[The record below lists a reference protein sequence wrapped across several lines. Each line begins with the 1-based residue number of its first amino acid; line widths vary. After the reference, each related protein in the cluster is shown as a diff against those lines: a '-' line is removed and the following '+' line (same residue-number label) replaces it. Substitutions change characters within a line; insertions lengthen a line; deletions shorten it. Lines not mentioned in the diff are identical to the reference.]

1 MATVSEYLNILVG
14 FDVPKLKAEAGKVNK
29 ELSDVDKKA
38 NNLMKSFGNA
48 KKMALGFFA
57 ALAGTSSIAAFVAN
71 VTAADAALGRL
82 SKTTG
87 MSVEAI
93 SAWSNAAERAGGSA
107 AEMQSGIANM
117 SKELTNFKYTGE
129 STLVPFLAQM
139 GVSIVDV
146 NGKLKDQNQIMLELA
161 DRAQSMP
168 KEDFA
173 NLAMANGFN
182 QSQVNLM
189 LQGRKAL
196 QQQISEQNRNA
207 ITTKQ
212 QAEAAQQLETAW
224 VDAKQ
229 AFMGVARTVAYVL
242 VPPLTLLL
250 KGVAAIFTF
259 IGNHKIILVAL
270 FAFLVPKLLMT
281 VKLFLTLGRAIGL
294 LSPALRVATLA
305 MRGFGLSSAIALA
318 PLILIGT
325 ALALLFDDFMTFQA
339 GGDSFIPW
347 DKIFGGAKDAMES
360 IKDLVSS
367 LGLLK
372 DLLSAITTG
381 DWASAKKIG
390 GEIIDHLTPTA
401 LVKKMKEKNQPAPAS
416 SNSPSIDVSNMA
428 SGSWNTVNSKPST
441 GTGWKIDFGTG
452 ATALHDNMTY
462 KMGAKNINGATID
475 CSGWVDALNR
485 ETCKQISKQFGEQ
498 AAKASRVSAGG
509 GAAGILQDQFKR
521 GHGIAKA
528 GGMQDLDLNKL
539 QAGMII
545 GQARGKH
552 AIGRYG
558 NIGHIIAIVEENGQK
573 YVSES
578 TSAKGADGK
587 SGVQKTL
594 LTDYIKKL
602 KGRRFG
608 VYVADPYKDIRS
620 QLGGATNAAKKQVNN
635 ATTSASNVLF
645 GTNAPSGTNGNYF
658 KYDDI
663 IQEMSKKYG
672 VPANLIKGIMHQES
686 HFNPNARSPVGAQGL
701 MQLMPATAKRW
712 GVKNPFDVRQNIE
725 GGTRNLKMLMNMFG
739 NDYDKIIGGYNA
751 GEGNA
756 KTGKMW
762 RFGETRKYIPKV
774 RGYMTQARFAN
785 GGFLA
790 AGARGQAALSSGGSV
805 NSNNVHSETHIGNIN
820 IHTVATDAV
829 GIAKAIPGEIKNQ
842 YSRLAHAVSSGM
854 S

>member
-139 GVSIVDV
+139 GVSIVGV

-196 QQQISEQNRNA
+196 QQQINEQNRNA
-207 ITTKQ
+207 ITTKR

-259 IGNHKIILVAL
+259 IGNHRIILVAL

-305 MRGFGLSSAIALA
+305 MRGFGLSTAIALA

-339 GGDSFIPW
+339 GGDSLIPW
-347 DKIFGGAKDAMES
+347 DKVFGGAKTAIQD
-360 IKDLVSS
+360 IKDLIFSVGTLMDLLKAVGQGDWKAAAS
-367 LGLLK
+367 LGKKLIMDATPVGIAAKVADRVVTGGKNVDAVNKEAAAASEQVKNPTPSKRQQQPTSVQNSGDGFVDNSALRGLK
-372 DLLSAITTG
+372 I
-381 DWASAKKIG
+381 K
-390 GEIIDHLTPTA
+390 
-401 LVKKMKEKNQPAPAS
+401 S
-416 SNSPSIDVSNMA
+416 SE
-428 SGSWNTVNSKPST
+428 
-441 GTGWKIDFGTG
+441 
-452 ATALHDNMTY
+452 ATA
-462 KMGAKNINGATID
+462 GG
-475 CSGWVDALNR
+475 
-485 ETCKQISKQFGEQ
+485 
-498 AAKASRVSAGG
+498 RV
-509 GAAGILQDQFKR
+509 
-521 GHGIAKA
+521 HG
-528 GGMQDLDLNKL
+528 
-539 QAGMII
+539 
-545 GQARGKH
+545 
-552 AIGRYG
+552 
-558 NIGHIIAIVEENGQK
+558 
-573 YVSES
+573 
-578 TSAKGADGK
+578 
-587 SGVQKTL
+587 
-594 LTDYIKKL
+594 
-602 KGRRFG
+602 
-608 VYVADPYKDIRS
+608 YVADFAKLYQKDNEANLKYFSAFNDSYHKGRKSDHNIGKAFDIVLKNANSSERAKAIKS
-620 QLGGATNAAKKQVNN
+620 MKENAAKYGYDVKIIDEYAKPSAHSTGGHIHVSVKGRKGAISSVTSG

-645 GTNAPSGTNGNYF
+645 GSKNAFGLRNYY
-658 KYDDI
+658 KYDDEI
-663 IQEMSKKYG
+663 LSAAKENGIPPHILKG
-672 VPANLIKGIMHQES
+672 LIHQES
-686 HFNPNARSPVGAQGL
+686 KFDPNARSHTGAKGL
-701 MQLMPATAKRW
+701 GQFTTIALKDQRQKGYNINPWDEKQSIHGAARILRDNYKKFGKWEPAIAA
-712 GVKNPFDVRQNIE
+712 
-725 GGTRNLKMLMNMFG
+725 
-739 NDYDKIIGGYNA
+739 YNA
-751 GEGNA
+751 GAGA
-756 KTGKMW
+756 
-762 RFGETRKYIPKV
+762 V
-774 RGYMTQARFAN
+774 AAN
-785 GGFLA
+785 GNRPLTDTKEHREYTKLVMGYAKSASFGGNGTA
-790 AGARGQAALSSGGSV
+790 VMGAKGQAALKASNGANV
-805 NSNNVHSETHIGNIN
+805 NSVHSETHIGNIN
-820 IHTVATDAV
+820 INTMATDAV
-829 GIAKAIPGEIKNQ
+829 GVAKAIPHEIKNQ
-842 YSRLAHAVSSGM
+842 YSKLAHAVSSGM

>member
-161 DRAQSMP
+161 DRAQNMP

-196 QQQISEQNRNA
+196 QQQINEQNRNA

-339 GGDSFIPW
+339 GGDSLIPW
-347 DKIFGGAKDAMES
+347 DKVFGGAKTAIQD
-360 IKDLVSS
+360 IKDLIFSVGTLMDLLKAVGQGDWKAAAS
-367 LGLLK
+367 LGKKLIMDATPVGMAAKVADRVGTGGKNVDAVNKDAVAATKEVKAEKVIVATTSETAEYKTNKTNSPNTNTVPASTVIFGKKNYGNTLNLSEQDIVDIMKVASTEVVGSLK
-372 DLLSAITTG
+372 GKAFEDQAAGVVDTILNRAASGKYGNGVRGVANQRWAFSDINAPRKSAYG
-381 DWASAKKIG
+381 SVQNVPMSRVSPRMREFVRRYLAERAAGRESSVGQNVSYANPYFLAEASASTKKWVHEVELQAARTG
-390 GEIIDHLTPTA
+390 QRYGAGKAVHVHGTPSA
-401 LVKKMKEKNQPAPAS
+401 DRGKMPKPFNISLNGSIS
-416 SNSPSIDVSNMA
+416 SVP
-428 SGSWNTVNSKPST
+428 
-441 GTGWKIDFGTG
+441 
-452 ATALHDNMTY
+452 Y
-462 KMGAKNINGATID
+462 MGAK
-475 CSGWVDALNR
+475 
-485 ETCKQISKQFGEQ
+485 
-498 AAKASRVSAGG
+498 
-509 GAAGILQDQFKR
+509 
-521 GHGIAKA
+521 
-528 GGMQDLDLNKL
+528 
-539 QAGMII
+539 
-545 GQARGKH
+545 
-552 AIGRYG
+552 
-558 NIGHIIAIVEENGQK
+558 
-573 YVSES
+573 
-578 TSAKGADGK
+578 
-587 SGVQKTL
+587 
-594 LTDYIKKL
+594 
-602 KGRRFG
+602 
-608 VYVADPYKDIRS
+608 
-620 QLGGATNAAKKQVNN
+620 
-635 ATTSASNVLF
+635 
-645 GTNAPSGTNGNYF
+645 
-658 KYDDI
+658 
-663 IQEMSKKYG
+663 
-672 VPANLIKGIMHQES
+672 
-686 HFNPNARSPVGAQGL
+686 
-701 MQLMPATAKRW
+701 
-712 GVKNPFDVRQNIE
+712 
-725 GGTRNLKMLMNMFG
+725 
-739 NDYDKIIGGYNA
+739 
-751 GEGNA
+751 
-756 KTGKMW
+756 
-762 RFGETRKYIPKV
+762 
-774 RGYMTQARFAN
+774 
-785 GGFLA
+785 
-790 AGARGQAALSSGGSV
+790 GQAALSNGG
-805 NSNNVHSETHIGNIN
+805 NMTSNNVHSETHIGNIN
-820 IHTVATDAV
+820 INTMATDAAGV
-829 GIAKAIPGEIKNQ
+829 AKAIPHEIKNQ
-842 YSRLAHAVSSGM
+842 YAKLAHAVSSGM
-854 S
+854 N

>member
-1 MATVSEYLNILVG
+1 MTTVSEYLNILVG

-161 DRAQSMP
+161 DRAQNMP

-196 QQQISEQNRNA
+196 QQQINEQNRNA

-229 AFMGVARTVAYVL
+229 AFMGVARTIAYVL

-305 MRGFGLSSAIALA
+305 MRGFGLSTAIALA

-347 DKIFGGAKDAMES
+347 DKIFGGAKTAIQD
-360 IKDLVSS
+360 IKDLIFSVGTLMDLLKAVGQGDWKAAAS
-367 LGLLK
+367 LGKKLIMDATPVGIAAKVADRVVTGGKNVDAVNK
-372 DLLSAITTG
+372 DAVAATKEVKAEKVIVATTSETAEYKTNKTNSPNTNTVP
-381 DWASAKKIG
+381 ASTVIFGKKNYSNTLNLT
-390 GEIIDHLTPTA
+390 EQDIIDI
-401 LVKKMKEKNQPAPAS
+401 MKVAS
-416 SNSPSIDVSNMA
+416 TEVVGSLKGKAFEDQAAGVVDTILNRAA
-428 SGSWNTVNSKPST
+428 SGKYGNGVRGVANQRWAFSDINAPRKSAYGSVQNVPMSRVSPRMREFVRRYLAERAAGRESSVGQNVNYANPYFLAEAKASTKRWVHEVEAQAARTGQRFGSGKAVHVHGTPSADRGKMPKPFNISLN
-441 GTGWKIDFGTG
+441 GSISSVP
-452 ATALHDNMTY
+452 Y
-462 KMGAKNINGATID
+462 MGAK
-475 CSGWVDALNR
+475 
-485 ETCKQISKQFGEQ
+485 
-498 AAKASRVSAGG
+498 
-509 GAAGILQDQFKR
+509 
-521 GHGIAKA
+521 
-528 GGMQDLDLNKL
+528 
-539 QAGMII
+539 
-545 GQARGKH
+545 
-552 AIGRYG
+552 
-558 NIGHIIAIVEENGQK
+558 
-573 YVSES
+573 
-578 TSAKGADGK
+578 
-587 SGVQKTL
+587 
-594 LTDYIKKL
+594 
-602 KGRRFG
+602 
-608 VYVADPYKDIRS
+608 
-620 QLGGATNAAKKQVNN
+620 
-635 ATTSASNVLF
+635 
-645 GTNAPSGTNGNYF
+645 
-658 KYDDI
+658 
-663 IQEMSKKYG
+663 
-672 VPANLIKGIMHQES
+672 
-686 HFNPNARSPVGAQGL
+686 
-701 MQLMPATAKRW
+701 
-712 GVKNPFDVRQNIE
+712 
-725 GGTRNLKMLMNMFG
+725 
-739 NDYDKIIGGYNA
+739 
-751 GEGNA
+751 
-756 KTGKMW
+756 
-762 RFGETRKYIPKV
+762 
-774 RGYMTQARFAN
+774 
-785 GGFLA
+785 
-790 AGARGQAALSSGGSV
+790 GQAALKASNGANV
-805 NSNNVHSETHIGNIN
+805 NSVHSETHIGNIN
-820 IHTVATDAV
+820 INTMATDAAGV
-829 GIAKAIPGEIKNQ
+829 AKAIPHEIKNQ
-842 YSRLAHAVSSGM
+842 YSKLAHAVSSGM